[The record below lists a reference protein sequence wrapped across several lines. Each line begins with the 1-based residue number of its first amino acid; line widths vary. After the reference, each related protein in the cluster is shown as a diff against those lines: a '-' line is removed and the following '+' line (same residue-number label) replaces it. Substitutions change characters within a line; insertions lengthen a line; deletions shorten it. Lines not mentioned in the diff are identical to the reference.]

1 MSMPLSPEATL
12 GADPARAR
20 LLLVTKRRA
29 TGLLGVMAAVF
40 VAAVLAGENRGLL
53 GFVRAG
59 AEASL
64 VGGLADWFAVT
75 ALFRHPLGLPI
86 PHTAVIPERKDQFAK
101 TLANFVQDNLLT
113 PALITDRVR
122 NARIATRVADWLAD
136 ETHAG
141 VLAGYIADA
150 AQSLAGAVEEEDVE
164 RLIEEGLRRG
174 LDRLDPAGLAAR
186 ALTSLMAAGYHQ
198 EAFDAVLRATARFLD
213 EHRNDLRERFLQQ
226 SKWYQPDVLN
236 KRIFATLLDGALK
249 MIDEI
254 RAEPDHELRAE
265 VDRRLAALVKK
276 LETSKPLRARIIR
289 ARNELL
295 AQGHLP
301 QLAAWL
307 WHDARSALAAQA
319 ADPDSE
325 LRTRVAAAPPPRPAT
340 ARRPRPPDPGRTAR
354 RDDRHLRRRAFPR
367 RDRLPGRHRHQPLG
381 RRGDRPSPGAAPRP
395 RPAVHPHQRHGDR
408 RPGRPRDPHR
418 GDPAAMT
425 ARSARRSAPSPPPT
439 RTRRTRQAGR
449 RGCGSG
455 PASCPAPPS

>member
-1 MSMPLSPEATL
+1 
-12 GADPARAR
+12 
-20 LLLVTKRRA
+20 
-29 TGLLGVMAAVF
+29 MAAVF
-40 VAAVLAGENRGLL
+40 VAAVLAGDNRGLL

-174 LDRLDPAGLAAR
+174 VDRLDPAGLGAR

-213 EHRNDLRERFLQQ
+213 EHRNDLRERFLSQ

-236 KRIFATLLDGALK
+236 KRIFASLLEGALK

-254 RAEPDHELRAE
+254 RAEPEHELRVE

-276 LETSKPLRARIIR
+276 LETSKPLRARIVR
-289 ARNELL
+289 ARDELL

-325 LRTRVAAAPPPRPAT
+325 LRTRLAAALAAAGRRLRDDPVLLTRAEQLVETTATYVAEHFHGEIGSLVDTAISRWDGEET
-340 ARRPRPPDPGRTAR
+340 ARRLELLLGPDLQFIRINGTVIGGLAGLGI
-354 RDDRHLRRRAFPR
+354 HTVEILLR
-367 RDRLPGRHRHQPLG
+367 
-381 RRGDRPSPGAAPRP
+381 
-395 RPAVHPHQRHGDR
+395 
-408 RPGRPRDPHR
+408 
-418 GDPAAMT
+418 
-425 ARSARRSAPSPPPT
+425 
-439 RTRRTRQAGR
+439 
-449 RGCGSG
+449 
-455 PASCPAPPS
+455 

>member
-1 MSMPLSPEATL
+1 
-12 GADPARAR
+12 
-20 LLLVTKRRA
+20 
-29 TGLLGVMAAVF
+29 
-40 VAAVLAGENRGLL
+40 
-53 GFVRAG
+53 VRAG

-86 PHTAVIPERKDQFAK
+86 PHTAVIPERKDQFAR

-122 NARIATRVADWLAD
+122 SARIAARAADWLAD

-174 LDRLDPAGLAAR
+174 LDRLDPAALAAR

-236 KRIFATLLDGALK
+236 KRIFASLLDGALK

-254 RAEPDHELRAE
+254 RAEPEHPLRAE
-265 VDRRLAALVKK
+265 VDRRLVALVNK
-276 LETSKPLRARIIR
+276 LETSRPLRARIAR
-289 ARNELL
+289 ARDELL

-325 LRTRVAAAPPPRPAT
+325 LRTRVAAALAAAGRRLRDDPVLLTRAEQLVETTATYVAEHFHGEIGSLVDTAISRWDGEET
-340 ARRPRPPDPGRTAR
+340 ARRLELLLGPDLQFIRINGTVIGGLAGLGI
-354 RDDRHLRRRAFPR
+354 HTVEILLR
-367 RDRLPGRHRHQPLG
+367 
-381 RRGDRPSPGAAPRP
+381 
-395 RPAVHPHQRHGDR
+395 
-408 RPGRPRDPHR
+408 
-418 GDPAAMT
+418 
-425 ARSARRSAPSPPPT
+425 
-439 RTRRTRQAGR
+439 
-449 RGCGSG
+449 
-455 PASCPAPPS
+455 